1 MNSSD
6 SGSWT
11 IDQPDQLNFDV
22 PVRALKLSVA
32 QGRINVI
39 GTDGPP
45 TLEVTR
51 ITGKPLRIELLDGEL
66 KVSHGDEFKP
76 HFVGWLLSGRRQEVE
91 LSLALPPDAVVELN
105 VVSGAVVVSNFH
117 ERTTVRGVSGDIT
130 LAGVHGNTKVNTV
143 SGAITAEQ
151 ATGDIKINAISGA
164 ITVIAGAGGRID
176 LNTVSGSLTLDLED
190 PVPDEISLQCV
201 SGAMTIRLPHDPD
214 IKVDLSTAHGRAT
227 SSFPSVTERGWHS
240 SRQLTGQIGTG
251 AARLRGN
258 TVSGAVTLLR
268 RSAEDEYASDFDGD
282 GNGDKDFDGGSDRDG
297 SLRGDVRDATDA
309 RDATTAPVQDERP
322 ANDQKDEESR

>member
-1 MNSSD
+1 MTSSE
-6 SGSWT
+6 SGKWT
-11 IDQPDQLNFDV
+11 IDQPDQLHFDG

-51 ITGKPLRIELLDGEL
+51 ITGKPLKVELTDGEL
-66 KVSHGDEFKP
+66 KVVHGDEFKP
-76 HFVGWLLSGRRQEVE
+76 NIVGWLLSGRRQEVE
-91 LSLALPPDAVVELN
+91 LSLALPPDAVVEIN
-105 VVSGAVVVSNFH
+105 VVSGAVVASNLH

-130 LAGVHGNTKVNTV
+130 LAGVHGSATINTV

-151 ATGDIKINAISGA
+151 VTGDIKVSAISGA

-176 LNTVSGSLTLDLED
+176 LNTVSGNLTLDLED
-190 PVPDEISLQCV
+190 PVPSEVNLQCV

-214 IKVDLSTAHGRAT
+214 IKVDLSTAHGQAAT
-227 SSFPSVTERGWHS
+227 SFPEITERGWHNT
-240 SRQLTGQIGTG
+240 RQLTGQIGAGT
-251 AARLRGN
+251 ARLRGN

-268 RSAEDEYASDFDGD
+268 RSAEDEYTSEFDD
-282 GNGDKDFDGGSDRDG
+282 DIPAAAEDHRPENG
-297 SLRGDVRDATDA
+297 
-309 RDATTAPVQDERP
+309 
-322 ANDQKDEESR
+322 QKDEESR